1 MNYIDVVD
9 KVVVSRKT
17 GCFKYKYDHTG
28 RHDIEYDHT
37 GQHDTDYNHTGQHI
51 IKILRIYQFIIQ
63 AFAPTLRKNTKL
75 FNQKTV
81 HRTGWINPCSHNK
94 INHIP

>member
-17 GCFKYKYDHTG
+17 SCLKAKYDRTG

-37 GQHDTDYNHTGQHI
+37 GQHDADYGHTGQHV

-63 AFAPTLRKNTKL
+63 ASAPTL
-75 FNQKTV
+75 QKTK
-81 HRTGWINPCSHNK
+81 HNYSTKIPC
-94 INHIP
+94 IARVG